1 MCDGSRTEGASPG
14 EEKMQKTLYTLDL
27 YGRLMQKE
35 AIEITKI
42 KPPQWQLLEEQ
53 MHSMQNDRNCFT
65 VVQHLKLVVEHMLY
79 ERMDNNLRVH
89 SHSRAKSYS
98 IRMNNY

>member
-1 MCDGSRTEGASPG
+1 MCRTEGASHG
-14 EEKMQKTLYTLDL
+14 EEKMQKQL
-27 YGRLMQKE
+27 YGRLIKKE

-42 KPPQWQLLEEQ
+42 KPPQLREEQ

-65 VVQHLKLVVEHMLY
+65 VVEHLKLVVEHMLY
-79 ERMDNNLRVH
+79 EWMDNNLRVH
-89 SHSRAKSYS
+89 SHSRAKSHS